1 MPYQSLIHDRHE
13 FLGLS
18 PSFGATAVHDK
29 PMSSLD
35 VDRSTIRSPRWTKR
49 GSDIPTPLI
58 RAHIQEALSRSEDH
72 GTTLVFLKKNLTD
85 IGASVV
91 EELATVGRNSPD
103 DGYPVERLALGN
115 NYLTTLPMEFAHLSR
130 LRYVNLRSNA
140 FTTFPD
146 VLTLMPSLDTLDIS
160 HNKIKQL
167 PSRPGELVKLRVFCV
182 SRNKITRIPEYLSRF
197 TNLAVL
203 EIERNPIEWPPITV
217 MSRPAKF
224 PNAEA
229 MKEWIYNLQTWID
242 GESGD
247 SKVQDDSGFAESES
261 WSRFPV
267 TESEFDAGVTP
278 HARSFSLDSNLSVS
292 SLAESDIET
301 PSSSYDRP
309 PPLHLGILSTDSAET
324 SPTRSFDSYLP
335 SPADSDSFAMND
347 PTAHPSPT
355 ENGQRSAYDHSRN
368 ASFASGMRNSR
379 RSGLSG
385 KKSMP
390 DLRTAKFPFALKAHD
405 PPERVPSNGTSKSK
419 IPDDFSMPSPLS
431 QRQDS
436 NSSASSGTRQNKPF
450 GNGKEPVRES
460 PPPRASTSSIAYFR
474 RLSTLPLSTTSDTLP
489 KPLVSLI
496 ECARSILFAVCQI
509 YQSLEHYTVH
519 AIDDR
524 LSSVLR
530 KVLDPASLDM
540 MQLINYLERFDAIS
554 RKILPPP
561 PVCRGVVESCK
572 DTVAVFG
579 KAVGVLTLQLK
590 VIATGDDVRYLRS
603 MLLVLYGAAA
613 EISWAWQAMIPHI
626 EAIKPLLRGKPHPTP
641 SPNNMSVDSYPSSMP
656 STSQSQL
663 EQPSSLL
670 SLRAGSAGVGG
681 ARVARRHA
689 GSFSSKDVEI
699 GKKLPSYDDAPSLSR
714 GVAVH
719 TPTLRAPKRQ
729 ATLAPMTV
737 TISSPSP
744 TSPLP
749 SSMSA
754 SWAGD
759 SSRAIHSRTGSQSSL
774 PGSSTSSSPSLP
786 PKSSFLDLPQS
797 SKTQVDKEAIQA
809 VHNAVSVAPVVWNLM
824 EEDLGDVLEAQVD
837 VRESLDRARAVTKRL
852 SDLIRALKEGDSTRD
867 KGSLR
872 EDAHIFLKTV
882 VQLSNIVKTYNGV
895 RSSALRNNMYKLTNS
910 TEEFAILLHVSSFS
924 PASTARPYSP
934 MLSMSASQSS
944 ILNPPEDARLQSSF
958 SRSARAPGGFKLPS
972 PTPPHD
978 GSRSAPPNQTF
989 KMPVLRRL
997 RGKEAR
1003 VDASESPG

>member
-1 MPYQSLIHDRHE
+1 
-13 FLGLS
+13 
-18 PSFGATAVHDK
+18 
-29 PMSSLD
+29 MSSLD
-35 VDRSTIRSPRWTKR
+35 VDRSTLRSPRWTKR
-49 GSDIPTPLI
+49 GSYIPTPLT
-58 RAHIQEALSRSEDH
+58 RAHIQEALSRSEDY
-72 GTTLVFLKKNLTD
+72 GITLVFLKKNLTD

-160 HNKIKQL
+160 HNKINQF
-167 PSRPGELVKLRVFCV
+167 PSRPGELIKLKVFCV

-229 MKEWIYNLQTWID
+229 MKEWIHNLQTWI
-242 GESGD
+242 ESETGD
-247 SKVQDDSGFAESES
+247 SKGQDDSGFAESES

-379 RSGLSG
+379 RNGLSG

-390 DLRTAKFPFALKAHD
+390 DLRTAKFPFAWKAHD
-405 PPERVPSNGTSKSK
+405 PPERVSANSTSKSK

-436 NSSASSGTRQNKPF
+436 NSSASSGTRQNKPP

-474 RLSTLPLSTTSDTLP
+474 RLSTLPLSTISDTLP
-489 KPLVSLI
+489 KPLISLI

-509 YQSLEHYTVH
+509 YQTLEHYTVH

-626 EAIKPLLRGKPHPTP
+626 EAIKPLLRSKPHPTP
-641 SPNNMSVDSYPSSMP
+641 SPNMSVDPYPSSIP
-656 STSQSQL
+656 STSQLKL
-663 EQPSSLL
+663 EQPSPLL
-670 SLRAGSAGVGG
+670 SLRAGSAGVERT
-681 ARVARRHA
+681 RVARRHA

-699 GKKLPSYDDAPSLSR
+699 GKKLPSYDDAPTLSR
-714 GVAVH
+714 GVAVF

-729 ATLAPMTV
+729 ATLAPMAV

-754 SWAGD
+754 SWAGE

-774 PGSSTSSSPSLP
+774 PGSSASSSPSLP
-786 PKSSFLDLPQS
+786 PKTAFLELPPS

-809 VHNAVSVAPVVWNLM
+809 VQNAVEVAPVVWNLM
-824 EEDLGDVLEAQVD
+824 EEVLGDVLEAQAD
-837 VRESLDRARAVTKRL
+837 VRESLDRARSVTRRL

-867 KGSLR
+867 RGSLR

-882 VQLSNIVKTYNGV
+882 VQLSNIAKTYNGV

-924 PASTARPYSP
+924 PASTPRPYSP

-944 ILNPPEDARLQSSF
+944 FLNPAEDSRLQSSF
-958 SRSARAPGGFKLPS
+958 SRSARAPGGFKVPS
-972 PTPPHD
+972 PTAPHD

-989 KMPVLRRL
+989 KMPVLQPT
-997 RGKEAR
+997 
-1003 VDASESPG
+1003 SW

>member
-1 MPYQSLIHDRHE
+1 
-13 FLGLS
+13 
-18 PSFGATAVHDK
+18 
-29 PMSSLD
+29 MSSLD
-35 VDRSTIRSPRWTKR
+35 VDRSTLRSPRWTKR
-49 GSDIPTPLI
+49 GSYIPTPLT
-58 RAHIQEALSRSEDH
+58 RAHVQEALSRSEDH
-72 GTTLVFLKKNLTD
+72 GITLVFLKKNLTD
-85 IGASVV
+85 IGISVV

-115 NYLTTLPMEFAHLSR
+115 NCLTALPTEFTHLSH

-140 FTTFPD
+140 FTNFPD

-160 HNKIKQL
+160 HNKIKQFPL
-167 PSRPGELVKLRVFCV
+167 RPGELVKLRAFCV
-182 SRNKITRIPEYLSRF
+182 SRNKITRIPEYLTKF

-203 EIERNPIEWPPITV
+203 EIERNPIEWPPINV

-229 MKEWIYNLQTWID
+229 MKDWIRNIRTWI
-242 GESGD
+242 ESETSD
-247 SKVQDDSGFAESES
+247 SKGQDYSGFAESER

-301 PSSSYDRP
+301 PSSSYDKP

-347 PTAHPSPT
+347 PTVYPSRT
-355 ENGQRSAYDHSRN
+355 EQRSAYDHSRN
-368 ASFASGMRNSR
+368 ASFAGGMRNSR
-379 RSGLSG
+379 RSGLPG

-405 PPERVPSNGTSKSK
+405 APERVPTNGTSKSK
-419 IPDDFSMPSPLS
+419 IPDEFSIPSPLS

-436 NSSASSGTRQNKPF
+436 NSSASSGTRQNKSS
-450 GNGKEPVRES
+450 GNGKEPIRDS

-474 RLSTLPLSTTSDTLP
+474 RLSTLPLSTISDTLP
-489 KPLVSLI
+489 KPLISLI

-530 KVLDPASLDM
+530 KVLDPASVDM
-540 MQLINYLERFDAIS
+540 MQLINYLEHFDAIS

-590 VIATGDDVRYLRS
+590 VIAAGDDVRYLRS

-613 EISWAWQAMIPHI
+613 EISWAWQAMVPHI

-641 SPNNMSVDSYPSSMP
+641 SPNNISVDPYPSSIP
-656 STSQSQL
+656 PTSQSQL
-663 EQPSSLL
+663 EQTSSLL
-670 SLRAGSAGVGG
+670 SLRTSSAGVERT
-681 ARVARRHA
+681 RVARRHA

-699 GKKLPSYDDAPSLSR
+699 GKKLPSYDDAPTLSR
-714 GVAVH
+714 GVAVY
-719 TPTLRAPKRQ
+719 TSTLRAPKRQ

-737 TISSPSP
+737 MISSPSP
-744 TSPLP
+744 SPLP

-759 SSRAIHSRTGSQSSL
+759 SSRTIHSRTGSQSSL

-786 PKSSFLDLPQS
+786 PKMTFLDLPPS

-809 VHNAVSVAPVVWNLM
+809 VQNAVKVAPVVWNLM
-824 EEDLGDVLEAQVD
+824 EEILVDVLEAQVD
-837 VRESLDRARAVTKRL
+837 VRESLDRARSVTKRL

-924 PASTARPYSP
+924 PASTPRPYSP
-934 MLSMSASQSS
+934 MLSMSTSQSS
-944 ILNPPEDARLQSSF
+944 VLNPIEDARLQSSF
-958 SRSARAPGGFKLPS
+958 SRSARAPGRFKVPS
-972 PTPPHD
+972 PTAPHD

-1003 VDASESPG
+1003 IDASDPPG